1 MRLDR
6 LWLSDFRNYE
16 AAELAPSPSGLTV
29 IHGANGEGK
38 TNLLEAVGYLATL
51 SSFRGA
57 PAEALVRVGADSAVV
72 RAEGEREGRSLLIE
86 ASLLSHD
93 RIGVATSSGWGC
105 PARAPVKVTVYGPP
119 ALPETVTLLPMV
131 ERACRAACT
140 ELAPVAG
147 ADRNEAPIFVMT

>member
-1 MRLDR
+1 RRRGAARDRRRVEAGDGAGDGAVRLRLPVDARPSALGRAVRLDR

-86 ASLLSHD
+86 ASL
-93 RIGVATSSGWGC
+93 
-105 PARAPVKVTVYGPP
+105 
-119 ALPETVTLLPMV
+119 
-131 ERACRAACT
+131 
-140 ELAPVAG
+140 
-147 ADRNEAPIFVMT
+147 